1 MTEQEKAEQVCRS
14 KLKSIAEALHRFANP
29 TLVKNYGEDWPKRVS
44 KMPKAS
50 AKDIPVL
57 ITALINRKHLFGK
70 VKQNQILQKALL
82 KIKDLRGLLNH
93 EQETEPD
100 YNVILKE
107 LNNCEISIY
116 QNLGIRKLDTI
127 VAVSKVLNRLTTE
140 QKKYIHEEPSS
151 SGSRRLRGSAGS
163 GKTLV
168 LAARAAEAVNKGK
181 RVLFLVYSKPLEQK
195 IQNII
200 NTYEEQKE
208 KEGIDFVVN
217 EENIKILNFFKF
229 LLNFCMEELKQDFKK
244 NNEGDFDS
252 KINEMVTLINDKF
265 EEEKHKEKTFDAI
278 YVDEAQNFDIK
289 WWPLIRKFLNKD
301 KQENPELYI
310 AADVTQDYRNRGSRN
325 WTDESMKGCGFKGR
339 WRELNNSY
347 RMHPL
352 ASKLARI
359 FILKYLPSDESN
371 NLPQYTP
378 TKDDP
383 VLPLQEHGEFN
394 FVWHNCS
401 KDDVSSKVVNLIEDI
416 PEKSNTN
423 SVILCSNNIQKTLI
437 PKIKDSMEGLNN
449 CFAIKET
456 TQVKGLNSKEQFFIE
471 NGDLGIITS
480 QSYQGLESHNV
491 ILILDYKWQNSF
503 AKKSIY
509 VAITR
514 VLVHENLSSL
524 NIINLTHEFST
535 IGQYLNRK
543 FEALKSTL

>member
-1 MTEQEKAEQVCRS
+1 MTEQEKVEQVCYS
-14 KLKSIAEALHRFANP
+14 KLRSIAEALHRFANP
-29 TLVKNYGEDWPKRVS
+29 TLVENYGEDWPKRVS
-44 KMPKAS
+44 KMRKTS

-57 ITALINRKHLFGK
+57 INGIINHKHLFGK

-82 KIKDLRGLLNH
+82 KTKDLRGLLKH
-93 EQETEPD
+93 EQETELD

-107 LNNCEISIY
+107 LSDCEKSIY
-116 QNLGIRKLDTI
+116 QNLGIRKPDTI
-127 VAVSKVLNRLTTE
+127 VAVSKVLNRLTAE
-140 QKKYIHEEPSS
+140 QKRYIYEEPSS
-151 SGSRRLRGSAGS
+151 SGYRRLRGSAGS

-181 RVLFLVYSKPLEQK
+181 RVLYLVYSKPLEQK

-200 NTYEEQKE
+200 NIYEEQKE
-208 KEGIDFVVN
+208 KEGLDFVVN

-229 LLNFCMEELKQDFKK
+229 LQNFCMEELKQDFEK
-244 NNEGDFDS
+244 NNKGDFNS
-252 KINEMVTLINDKF
+252 NINEMVALINDKF
-265 EEEKHKEKTFDAI
+265 DEEKYKEKTFDAI

-289 WWPLIRKFLNKD
+289 WWPLIQKFLNKD

-310 AADVTQDYRNRGSRN
+310 AADLTQDYQNKGSRN

-339 WRELNNSY
+339 WRKLNNSY

-371 NLPQYTP
+371 NLPHYT
-378 TKDDP
+378 TNDDP
-383 VLPLQEHGEFN
+383 VLPLSEHGEFK
-394 FVWHNCS
+394 FVWHDCS
-401 KDDVSSKVVNLIEDI
+401 KDDVSSTVVNLIEDI

-423 SVILCSNNIQKTLI
+423 SVILCSNNIQKTLN
-437 PKIKDSMEGLNN
+437 PKLKELMEGTNN
-449 CFAIKET
+449 CFVIKET
-456 TQVKGLNSKEQFFIE
+456 TQAKGLNSKEQFFIE

-514 VLVHENLSSL
+514 VLIHEKLSSL
-524 NIINLTHEFST
+524 HIINLTHEFCT

-543 FEALKSTL
+543 FEALKST